1 MVDIR
6 EATKG
11 DVRTLAE
18 ENLYRASHNV
28 MSTALTSRTSKEA
41 ANITSELDVTIRGLE
56 MVTVELAVALCSGL
70 PKALT
75 ADLQVTDF
83 SLAASLFPKQTYQ
96 IVTL

>member
-1 MVDIR
+1 MKSFLCFKVRSLLVDIR

-75 ADLQVTDF
+75 ADLQV
-83 SLAASLFPKQTYQ
+83 LLFFPW
-96 IVTL
+96 